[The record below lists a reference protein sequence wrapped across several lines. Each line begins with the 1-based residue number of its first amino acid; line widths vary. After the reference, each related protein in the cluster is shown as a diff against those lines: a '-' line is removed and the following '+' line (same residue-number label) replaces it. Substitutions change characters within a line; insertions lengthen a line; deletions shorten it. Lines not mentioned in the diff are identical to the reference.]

1 MWLHFI
7 DNVASQHILIKGS
20 SSISSGDIVV
30 GATWRKIQKLD
41 VYAYF
46 DRVESEA
53 NPVDGLSRGRMDGP
67 WTQVIKAELPQNL
80 LQLLSSDD
88 RNEAGYGSI
97 GCGA

>member
-1 MWLHFI
+1 MAF
-7 DNVASQHILIKGS
+7 
-20 SSISSGDIVV
+20 GDIVV

-67 WTQVIKAELPQNL
+67 WQRVVKAKLPQNL
-80 LQLLSSDD
+80 LQLLGSDA
-88 RNEAGYGSI
+88 RNKAGSGSI